1 VCPSWKEDTRSERV
15 LVVVEEEEEVKE
27 VWRKKSKNQ
36 SLTEGQIGELSTRRR
51 GKRKQKSKIE
61 DHRRLS
67 ARPLESGGLFIQ
79 SSHRAFLTRLL
90 E

>member
-1 VCPSWKEDTRSERV
+1 MEKEKQKPKFNR
-15 LVVVEEEEEVKE
+15 
-27 VWRKKSKNQ
+27 
-36 SLTEGQIGELSTRRR
+36 GQIGELSTRRR
-51 GKRKQKSKIE
+51 EKGKQKSKIE
-61 DHRRLS
+61 DRRRLS